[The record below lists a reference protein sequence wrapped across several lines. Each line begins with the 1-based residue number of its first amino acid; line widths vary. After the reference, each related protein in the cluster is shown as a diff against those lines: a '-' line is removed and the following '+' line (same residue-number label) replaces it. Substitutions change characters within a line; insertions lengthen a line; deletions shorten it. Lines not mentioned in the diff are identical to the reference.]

1 MAIPQLTPQG
11 TWRIQ
16 IEICGTRKSKTFPTK
31 EGAETWAKEH
41 TARLRRQKVMR
52 SKEATEVLSNII
64 PKRLLAA
71 AREVPVQLDDLLA
84 SAAPAASFT
93 GIYFLIL
100 NQEVVY
106 VGQSVDVLGRISR
119 HKREGKEFD
128 SYSYVLCSP
137 ENLNTLEAQYITA
150 FMPWLNFTL
159 GRVVRNL

>member
-1 MAIPQLTPQG
+1 MATPKPTEQG

-16 IEICGTRKSKTFPTK
+16 IEICGARKSKTFPTK
-31 EGAETWAKEH
+31 EAAVAWAAEH
-41 TARLRRQKVMR
+41 TTRLRRQKALR
-52 SKEATEVLSNII
+52 SREALEAVANII
-64 PKRLLAA
+64 PKRLISA
-71 AREVPVQLDDLLA
+71 ARDVPVQLEDLLA
-84 SAAPAASFT
+84 SAAPAANFT

-119 HKREGKEFD
+119 HKREGKQFD
-128 SYSYVLCSP
+128 SYSYILCAP
-137 ENLNTLEAQYITA
+137 EKLNTLEAQYITA